1 MKESNTKTSGRSSKV
16 AETKPGTKNNLS
28 SQSNS
33 HSSSTSRGSACSSD
47 KSTSQRRSNNPEGIN
62 QYTKKSNGK

>member
-1 MKESNTKTSGRSSKV
+1 MKESNTKTSGSSKV
-16 AETKPGTKNNLS
+16 SETKSGTKNNLS

-33 HSSSTSRGSACSSD
+33 HSSTSRGSACSSD